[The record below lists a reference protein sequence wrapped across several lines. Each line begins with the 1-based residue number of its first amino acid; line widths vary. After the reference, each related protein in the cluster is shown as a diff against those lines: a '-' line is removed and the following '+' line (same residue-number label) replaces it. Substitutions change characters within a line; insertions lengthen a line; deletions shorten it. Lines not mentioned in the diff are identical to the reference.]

1 MNTTILT
8 TLLEV
13 SDTTYARYLVT
24 KDMLYNKINKN
35 DILSI
40 IQQAIYCGKEVAKR
54 TKKDYVTEEFEK
66 YLIFMKVEV
75 EEIKEQGAS
84 DFICF
89 GKYTPPNHITVYTG
103 NIEKGES
110 IVSEMKFPS
119 LSTIPFKDVITAHEL
134 FHHIE
139 TTDKKLF
146 VNNYKIDLWKVFGYT
161 HQSRLTS
168 LSEIA
173 AMSFAKELLQLEYN
187 PTALN
192 VILMYPHQRET
203 AINIYDDIISNR

>member
-1 MNTTILT
+1 MNTAILA

-13 SDTTYARYLVT
+13 SDITYGKYLIT
-24 KDMLYNKINKN
+24 KDILYSKINKN

-40 IQQAIYCGKEVAKR
+40 IEQAIYCGKDVAKR
-54 TKKDYVTEEFEK
+54 TTKEYVVDEFKE
-66 YLIFMKVEV
+66 YLTSMNMEV
-75 EEIKEQGAS
+75 EEKKEQDARE
-84 DFICF
+84 FFCF
-89 GKYTPPNHITVYTG
+89 GEYTPPNHITVYTDT
-103 NIEKGES
+103 IEEGES
-110 IVSEMKFPS
+110 IVNSMKSPK
-119 LSTIPFKDVITAHEL
+119 LMTTPLIDVIKAHEL

-139 TTDKKLF
+139 TTDEQLF
-146 VNNYKIDLWKVFGYT
+146 VNKYKIALWKVFGYT

-192 VILMYPHQRET
+192 VILMYPYDRET
-203 AINIYDDIISNR
+203 AINIYEDIISNS